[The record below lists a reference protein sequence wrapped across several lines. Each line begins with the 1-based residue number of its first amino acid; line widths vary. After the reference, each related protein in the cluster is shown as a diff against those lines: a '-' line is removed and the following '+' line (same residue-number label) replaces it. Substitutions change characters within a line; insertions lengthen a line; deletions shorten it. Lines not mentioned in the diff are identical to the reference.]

1 MHKTANAS
9 ALGYAAFAVTLW
21 MNGMLAA
28 GWFGPSDAPLAVLPA
43 VALGGGI
50 MAIAG
55 ILQWLRGHA
64 LDAFLFLAFAGFWWV
79 AALAARAA
87 THGHLASAGFQGWYA
102 IVWALVAFCLWL
114 AARKDGV
121 ARSLFA
127 LGLCLALFTLA
138 LARWLGFDALTML
151 AGYLGLVTAIIGIYV
166 AAAELINETHG
177 HTVLPLGE
185 NGLAQPTPPV
195 R

>member
-1 MHKTANAS
+1 MHNTANAS
-9 ALGYAAFAVTLW
+9 ALGYAAFALALW

-28 GWFGPSDAPLAVLPA
+28 GWFDPSDAPLALLLGLV
-43 VALGGGI
+43 LGGCV

-55 ILQWLRGHA
+55 ILQWLRGHT
-64 LDAFLFLAFAGFWWV
+64 LDAFLFLGFAGFWWITT
-79 AALAARAA
+79 LAVRASA
-87 THGHLASAGFQGWYA
+87 YGYLASTGFQGWYA
-102 IVWALVAFCLWL
+102 IAWAFIAFCVWL

-121 ARSLFA
+121 ARSLFT

-138 LARWLGFDALTML
+138 LAKWLGFDALTML
-151 AGYLGLVTAIIGIYV
+151 AGYLGLVTAIIGIYI

-185 NGLAQPTPPV
+185 SGPEHGSAPLS
-195 R
+195 

>member
-1 MHKTANAS
+1 MHKTANAA
-9 ALGYAAFAVTLW
+9 ALGYAAFALTLW

-28 GWFGPSDAPLAVLPA
+28 GWFNPADAPLALLLGLV
-43 VALGGGI
+43 LGGCV

-55 ILQWLRGHA
+55 ILQWLRGDA
-64 LDAFLFLAFAGFWWV
+64 LDAFLFLAFAGFWCV

-87 THGHLASAGFQGWYA
+87 VHGHVASAGFQGWYA
-102 IVWALVAFCLWL
+102 IVWALVTFCLWL
-114 AARKDGV
+114 AARKNGV

-138 LARWLGFDALTML
+138 LARWLVFDALTML
-151 AGYLGLVTAIIGIYV
+151 AGYLGLVTAIIGIYI

-185 NGLAQPTPPV
+185 SGPEQGAAPLS
-195 R
+195 

>member
-9 ALGYAAFAVTLW
+9 ALGYAAFALALW

-28 GWFGPSDAPLAVLPA
+28 GWFDASDAPVAVLTG
-43 VALGGGI
+43 VVLGGGVT
-50 MAIAG
+50 ALAG

-64 LDAFLFLAFAGFWWV
+64 LDAFLFTLFAGFWWTV
-79 AALAARAA
+79 ALA
-87 THGHLASAGFQGWYA
+87 TGVHTASAGLQGWFTL
-102 IVWALVAFCLWL
+102 VWACLAFFLWL

-121 ARSLFA
+121 ARSLFV
-127 LGLCLALFTLA
+127 LGLCLALFTEA

-151 AGYLGLVTAIIGIYV
+151 AGYLGLVTAIIGLYI
-166 AAAELINETHG
+166 AAAELINDAHG

-185 NGLAQPTPPV
+185 SAPEQRGPHV
-195 R
+195 M